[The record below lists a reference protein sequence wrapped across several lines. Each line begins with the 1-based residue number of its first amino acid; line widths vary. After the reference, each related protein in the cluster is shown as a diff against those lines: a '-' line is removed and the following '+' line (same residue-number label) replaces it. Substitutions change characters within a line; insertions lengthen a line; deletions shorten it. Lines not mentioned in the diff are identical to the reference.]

1 MVTEMKAKV
10 IYTNLLKEDLVVIR
24 ILPDEGMPEYITG
37 QFLTIGVIV
46 PTENYKLVRRA
57 YSIASHPENRDYFE
71 FVIRWVRNPLPG
83 RVTTMLFHASVGDEL
98 KLGYPT
104 GNALLINE
112 DAC

>member
-1 MVTEMKAKV
+1 MVSEMKAKV

-57 YSIASHPENRDYFE
+57 YSIASHPENND
-71 FVIRWVRNPLPG
+71 
-83 RVTTMLFHASVGDEL
+83 
-98 KLGYPT
+98 
-104 GNALLINE
+104 
-112 DAC
+112 